1 MDSILE
7 KQLPVIIH
15 DYNSYRLP
23 TLKTLIGTSISKNM
37 CMEVFLH
44 ALKQHIQ
51 AVDPNYETD
60 NIFPVIIF
68 DSDYT
73 VLNVSIHNI
82 SSPKVQP
89 Q

>member
-1 MDSILE
+1 MDPILE

-23 TLKTLIGTSISKNM
+23 TLKTLVAQPTKDT

-44 ALKQHIQ
+44 ALKQHIL
-51 AVDPNYETD
+51 AVDPNYETT

-73 VLNVSIHNI
+73 VFNVSIYDV
-82 SSPKVQP
+82 SPKVQP

>member
-1 MDSILE
+1 MDPILE
-7 KQLPVIIH
+7 KQLPVAIH
-15 DYNSYRLP
+15 DYNSHRLP
-23 TLKTLIGTSISKNM
+23 TLKTLVGTSISKNT

-44 ALKQHIQ
+44 ALKQHIL
-51 AVDPNYETD
+51 AVDPNYETT

-73 VLNVSIHNI
+73 VLNVSVYDV
-82 SSPKVQP
+82 SPKVQP